1 MKKARVDAKK
11 ILSAVQPDKAFWVN
25 NGPILKSLDEF
36 AAAVRKLKPEQFM
49 HHVNRQKNDFAKWI
63 SEVVGD
69 GILAQR
75 IRVLKTGDE
84 MAKAVRQRID
94 SLKKLVK

>member
-1 MKKARVDAKK
+1 MKKKPDAKK

-36 AAAVRKLKPEQFM
+36 FAALKNLKPEQFL

-69 GILAQR
+69 AILAQR
-75 IRVLKTGDE
+75 IRALKTKDA
-84 MAKAVRQRID
+84 MAKAVQQRINA
-94 SLKKLVK
+94 LKQLVK

>member
-1 MKKARVDAKK
+1 MKKKPDAKK

-25 NGPILKSLDEF
+25 NGPVLKSLDEF
-36 AAAVRKLKPEQFM
+36 ATSLKNLKPEQFL

-75 IRVLKTGDE
+75 IRVLKTGEE
-84 MAKAVRQRID
+84 MAKEVQQRID
-94 SLKKLVK
+94 ALKQIVK

>member
-1 MKKARVDAKK
+1 MKKKPDAKK
-11 ILSAVQPDKAFWVN
+11 ILSAVQPDNAFWVN

-49 HHVNRQKNDFAKWI
+49 HHVNGQKNDFAKWI
-63 SEVVGD
+63 SEVIGD

-75 IRVLKTGDE
+75 IRVLKTGE
-84 MAKAVRQRID
+84 AMAKAARQRID
-94 SLKKLVK
+94 ALKKLVK

>member
-25 NGPILKSLDEF
+25 NGPILKSLWEF
-36 AAAVRKLKPEQFM
+36 AASVGKLKPEQFL

-63 SEVVGD
+63 REVIGD
-69 GILAQR
+69 NTLAQR
-75 IRVLKTGDE
+75 IRILKTKE
-84 MAKAVRQRID
+84 AMAKAVQQRID